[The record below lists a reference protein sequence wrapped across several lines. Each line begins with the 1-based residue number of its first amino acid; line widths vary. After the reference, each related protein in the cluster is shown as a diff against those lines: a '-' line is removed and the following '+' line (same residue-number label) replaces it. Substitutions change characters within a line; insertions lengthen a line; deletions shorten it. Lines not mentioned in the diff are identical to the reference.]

1 VHEAEAVESRGLI
14 VLAQFDGRT
23 AIFAENR
30 RVLRETPVDIQ
41 GVWGDGE
48 AGAEAGAES
57 VGRLDQRADAEN
69 AEPLVGRDPRPWAG
83 AWAEAWAEWSHAP
96 EPFA

>member
-1 VHEAEAVESRGLI
+1 MHEAEAVESRGLI
-14 VLAQFDGRT
+14 VLAQSDGRT
-23 AIFAENR
+23 AILAENR

-57 VGRLDQRADAEN
+57 VGRLVQRADAEN
-69 AEPLVGRDPRPWAG
+69 AEPLVGRDPRPWA
-83 AWAEAWAEWSHAP
+83 EAWAQWSHAP

>member
-1 VHEAEAVESRGLI
+1 MHEAEAVESRGLI

-23 AIFAENR
+23 AILADDR
-30 RVLRETPVDIQ
+30 RVLRETPRDIQ

-48 AGAEAGAES
+48 AGAEAGAEARAES
-57 VGRLDQRADAEN
+57 VGRLVQRADAEN
-69 AEPLVGRDPRPWAG
+69 AEPLVGRDPRL
-83 AWAEAWAEWSHAP
+83 WAEAWAQWSHAP

>member
-1 VHEAEAVESRGLI
+1 MESRGLI
-14 VLAQFDGRT
+14 VLAQSDGRT
-23 AIFAENR
+23 AILAEDR
-30 RVLRETPVDIQ
+30 RVLRETPGDIQ

-57 VGRLDQRADAEN
+57 VGRLDRLADAEN
-69 AEPLVGRDPRPWAG
+69 AEPLVSRDPR
-83 AWAEAWAEWSHAP
+83 AWAEWSHAP

>member
-1 VHEAEAVESRGLI
+1 MHEAEAVESRGLI

-48 AGAEAGAES
+48 AGAES
-57 VGRLDQRADAEN
+57 VGRLVQRADAEN

-83 AWAEAWAEWSHAP
+83 AWAEWSHAP

>member
-23 AIFAENR
+23 AILADDR
-30 RVLRETPVDIQ
+30 RVLRETPGDIQ

-57 VGRLDQRADAEN
+57 VGRLVQRADAEN
-69 AEPLVGRDPRPWAG
+69 AEPLVGRDPRPRAK
-83 AWAEAWAEWSHAP
+83 AWAQWSHAP
-96 EPFA
+96 EPFG

>member
-1 VHEAEAVESRGLI
+1 MHEAEAVESRGLI

-23 AIFAENR
+23 AILADDR
-30 RVLRETPVDIQ
+30 RVLRETPRDIQ
-41 GVWGDGE
+41 GVWGDGEAGTE

-57 VGRLDQRADAEN
+57 VGRLVQRADAEN
-69 AEPLVGRDPRPWAG
+69 AEPLVGRDPRPR
-83 AWAEAWAEWSHAP
+83 AEAWAEWSRAP

>member
-23 AIFAENR
+23 AILADDR
-30 RVLRETPVDIQ
+30 RVLRETPGDIQ

-57 VGRLDQRADAEN
+57 VGRLVQRADAEN
-69 AEPLVGRDPRPWAG
+69 AEPLVGRDPRPR
-83 AWAEAWAEWSHAP
+83 AEAWAGWSHAP
-96 EPFA
+96 EPFG

>member
-23 AIFAENR
+23 AILADDR
-30 RVLRETPVDIQ
+30 RVLRETPGDIQ

-48 AGAEAGAES
+48 AGAES
-57 VGRLDQRADAEN
+57 VGRLVQRADAEN
-69 AEPLVGRDPRPWAG
+69 AEPLVGRDPRPR
-83 AWAEAWAEWSHAP
+83 AEAWSHAP

>member
-14 VLAQFDGRT
+14 VLAQFDRRT
-23 AIFAENR
+23 AILADAR
-30 RVLRETPVDIQ
+30 RVLRETPGDIQ

-57 VGRLDQRADAEN
+57 VGRLVQRADAEN
-69 AEPLVGRDPRPWAG
+69 AEPLVGRDPRPWA
-83 AWAEAWAEWSHAP
+83 EAWAEWSHAP
-96 EPFA
+96 EPFG